1 MDPRALMFSRLLIA
15 NRGEIA
21 CRIIRSCQRLGI
33 HTIAVHSAA
42 DAHARHVRLAD
53 EALDLGGLR
62 PDESYLRIDRIVEL
76 AAGRGAQAIH
86 PGYGFLSEN
95 AAFAAACEAAGIVF
109 VGPDAGTI
117 RLMGSKSEARRI
129 MADAGVPVVPGYD
142 GEDQEDDRLLD
153 AARAVGFPVMLKAS
167 AGGGGKGMRIVRDEA
182 GWGAALAGARREA
195 AAAFGD
201 QRMIVERYVRE
212 PRHVEVQII
221 GDRQGHM
228 LHLFERECSIQRR
241 HQKIIE
247 ESPSPIVDE
256 DLRRRLTDAAVAA
269 ARAVDYVNAGTVEFL
284 LDASGEFFFM
294 EMNTRL
300 QVEHPVTEA
309 ITGVDLVEWQLR
321 VAAGEPLPCSQEDI
335 VSHGHAIEARLYAE
349 NPFNDFLPATGRIG
363 RFVHGHGARDLR
375 VDTGVEDGDEVSIH
389 YDPMLA
395 KLIVW
400 GPDRPAAVERL
411 RHALARTLLTGPT
424 TNLPL
429 LRSIAGHPDFA
440 AAKMDTAYLD
450 QHLDKVLA
458 ALPAA
463 HDIAL
468 IAAACSFAAERP
480 PAASAADPWSAWD
493 RSDGWRVGGG
503 GLRMRFEDA
512 AGERYEIVLGE
523 QHDGWIALL
532 DDRRIRV
539 RYRPLDTDHVELQV
553 DDADVQATVLNDGS
567 DCFVG
572 LDFGG
577 YELRRLPLYQSSGSD
592 AETDAHPG
600 APMPGRI
607 VAIHVR
613 EGDTVE
619 PGQPLLVMEGMKM
632 EYTLASPMAGVV
644 RRVLYGEGDSVE
656 AETPLVDIDPRTEA

>member
-1 MDPRALMFSRLLIA
+1 MFGRLLIA

-76 AAGRGAQAIH
+76 AAGRGAEAIH

-95 AAFAAACEAAGIVF
+95 AEFAAACEAAGIAF
-109 VGPDAGTI
+109 VGPDAETI
-117 RLMGSKSEARRI
+117 RLMGSKSRARRI

-142 GEDQEDDRLLD
+142 GEAQDDDSLLG
-153 AARAVGFPVMLKAS
+153 AAREVGFPVMLKAS

-201 QRMIVERYVRE
+201 QRMIVERYVHE

-221 GDRQGHM
+221 GDRQGTV

-247 ESPSPIVDE
+247 ESPSPVVDE
-256 DLRRRLTDAAVAA
+256 SLRRRLTDAAVAA
-269 ARAVDYVNAGTVEFL
+269 AKAVDYVNAGTVEFL
-284 LDASGEFFFM
+284 LDASGEFYFM

-309 ITGVDLVEWQLR
+309 ITGIDLVEWQLR
-321 VAAGEPLPCSQEDI
+321 VAAGETLPRAQADI

-363 RFVHGHGARDLR
+363 RFVHPRGAMDLR
-375 VDTGVEDGDEVSIH
+375 LDTGVEDGDEVSIH

-440 AAKMDTAYLD
+440 AADMDTAYLD
-450 QHLDKVLA
+450 QHLDQVLA

-480 PAASAADPWSAWD
+480 PATSTADPWSAWD
-493 RSDGWRVGGG
+493 RSDGWRAGGG

-512 AGERYEIVLGE
+512 SGERYDIVLIDQEEE
-523 QHDGWIALL
+523 QEQGWIAELR
-532 DDRRIRV
+532 DRRVRV

-553 DDADVQATVLNDGS
+553 DDDDVQATVLNDGT

-577 YELRRLPLYQSSGSD
+577 YELRRLPLYQSDGD
-592 AETDAHPG
+592 AAEADAHPG

-607 VAIHVR
+607 VAVHVR
-613 EGDTVE
+613 EGDSVE

-632 EYTLASPMAGVV
+632 EYTLVSPMAGIV
-644 RRVLYGEGDSVE
+644 RRVLHGEGDSVE
-656 AETPLVDIDPRTEA
+656 AETPLVDIDPRGDA